1 MLDKCACVY
10 IAYEKFM
17 RNPVLLH
24 IEQNALLFPTQ
35 SSSCGKGVHLPVIDE
50 QRLCRPYDTRIG
62 SWSVG
67 DV

>member
-1 MLDKCACVY
+1 
-10 IAYEKFM
+10 M